1 MIAVLDPAVIDRL
14 RQVIAPYPAPVLSL
28 YLDVNPA
35 NPDNARKAYVLRAR
49 EALAGQ
55 GVPKEYANEVLTR
68 LKLEHVIPQGR
79 TLVVFAG
86 ADLSALFE
94 TYYLQTEV
102 PTLELRDGAIA
113 RWGTP
118 YVTPLLAALD
128 EQERYGVI
136 CLDQERWRYFEV
148 YLGEIEELQDAFR
161 AVNPEAWRDLAE
173 GQTGTP
179 PGVPARGGAGKDKFN
194 RRLEAWTQRFYKE
207 AAELLKQTLIARPVN
222 RLILLGPTERW
233 QEFEAAMPS
242 GLKALIVDRLPLP
255 HPALPASE
263 VLTLVTP
270 SLERAEREHERRLLA
285 ELRERGLHG
294 LEAVLEAIQ
303 ARRLYLLAVP
313 WRLDMTVYRCEPS
326 GLLTSNALA
335 AAHLCPDEPH
345 AVVPLKDLLPELAV
359 QHGIRL
365 EFVRGE
371 AEAELNQLGGIAAL
385 TRW

>member
-1 MIAVLDPAVIDRL
+1 VLDPAVIDRL

-35 NPDNARKAYVLRAR
+35 NPDNVRKAYVLRAR
-49 EALAGQ
+49 EALSGQ

-94 TYYLQTEV
+94 SYYLQTEV
-102 PTLELRDGAIA
+102 PTLELRDGAVA

-136 CLDQERWRYFEV
+136 YLDQERWRYFEV

-161 AVNPEAWRDLAE
+161 AVNPEAWRDLTE

-194 RRLEAWTQRFYKE
+194 RRLAAWTQRFYKE
-207 AAELLKQTLIARPVN
+207 VAELLKQTVAARYLH
-222 RLILLGPTERW
+222 RLILIGPSEGL
-233 QEFEAAMPS
+233 QEFEGVLPVAQR
-242 GLKALIVDRLPLP
+242 ALIVDRLPPLP

-270 SLERAEREHERRLLA
+270 SIERAEREHERRLLA

-294 LEAVLEAIQ
+294 LEAVLEAVQ
-303 ARRLYLLAVP
+303 AGRLHVLAVP
-313 WRLDMTVYRCEPS
+313 WRLDKTVYRCEQS
-326 GLLTSNALA
+326 GLLTSNAVA
-335 AAHLCPDEPH
+335 ATALCPDEPH
-345 AVVPLKDLLPELAV
+345 AVVPLKDMLPELAV

-371 AEAELNQLGGIAAL
+371 AEAELNELGGIAAL

>member
-1 MIAVLDPAVIDRL
+1 MLDPAVINRL

-49 EALAGQ
+49 EALAAQ
-55 GVPKEYANEVLTR
+55 GVPKEYANEVLSR

-86 ADLSALFE
+86 ADPSALFE
-94 TYYLQTEV
+94 SYYLQTEV
-102 PTLELRDGAIA
+102 PLLELRDGAVA
-113 RWGTP
+113 RWGSP

-161 AVNPEAWRDLAE
+161 AANPEAWRELTE

-179 PGVPARGGAGKDKFN
+179 PGVPARGGAGKDRFN
-194 RRLEAWTQRFYKE
+194 RRLEVWTQRFYKE
-207 AAELLKQTLIARPVN
+207 AAELLKQALVARSLH
-222 RLILLGPTERW
+222 RLILIGPPESL
-233 QEFEAAMPS
+233 QAFEGVLPS
-242 GLKALIVDRLPLP
+242 ALKALIVDRLPPP

-263 VLTLVTP
+263 VLTLVMP
-270 SLERAEREHERRLLA
+270 SIERAEREHERRLLA

-294 LEAVLEAIQ
+294 LEAVLEALR

-313 WRLDMTVYRCEPS
+313 WRLDQTVYRCEPS
-326 GLLTSNALA
+326 GLLSSNAVA
-335 AAHLCPDEPH
+335 AAALCPDEPH
-345 AVVPLKDLLPELAV
+345 TVVPLKDLLPELAA

-365 EFVRGE
+365 EFVRDG
-371 AEAELNQLGGIAAL
+371 AEAELKELGGIAAL

>member
-1 MIAVLDPAVIDRL
+1 MLDPAVIDRL

-35 NPDNARKAYVLRAR
+35 NPDNVRKAYVLRAR

-86 ADLSALFE
+86 ADLGALFE

-136 CLDQERWRYFEV
+136 YLDQERWRYFEV
-148 YLGEIEELQDAFR
+148 YSGEIEELQDAFR
-161 AVNPEAWRDLAE
+161 AVNPEAWRDLTE

-207 AAELLKQTLIARPVN
+207 AAELLKQAVAARSLQ
-222 RLILLGPTERW
+222 RLILIGPPERW
-233 QEFEAAMPS
+233 QAFEGMLPS
-242 GLKALIVDRLPLP
+242 ALRALIVDRLPPPP
-255 HPALPASE
+255 HPALSASE

-313 WRLDMTVYRCEPS
+313 WRLAMTVYRCVQS
-326 GLLTSNALA
+326 GLLASNAVA
-335 AAHLCPDEPH
+335 AARLCPDEPH

-371 AEAELNQLGGIAAL
+371 AEAELNELGGIAAL